1 MKSRGR
7 ISYMLIFLT
16 VVFASYYGKGIFYS
30 DYQSEPGNML
40 ILFLIYAFWA
50 LKRNGHAITI
60 SNNPYK

>member
-1 MKSRGR
+1 
-7 ISYMLIFLT
+7 MLIFLT